1 MNLEW
6 RFSWWLKSATI
17 HKMRDNQMNWENIWN
32 FDIKKIRP
40 KGKKLIIF
48 FKINKNGIIP
58 RKIKKNGIPFHFPQ
72 LRSWTRKASEW
83 KKYSKI
89 WKIKSSRDF
98 NWPRRKKDGKLIF
111 AEFSIKMSCV
121 RVYFFSNSKLVI
133 TFVSL
138 CLFWLDDYYWNGY
151 LKIEI
156 GWEHKHNAQLHCFN
170 SERKNCQPPPPR
182 SFSFLNAFQSVHWSD
197 NLTLTIRM

>member
-1 MNLEW
+1 MAIFLVVKKRNDSQDARQSDEL
-6 RFSWWLKSATI
+6 RKHLKFWHQKNSS
-17 HKMRDNQMNWENIWN
+17 
-32 FDIKKIRP
+32 
-40 KGKKLIIF
+40 KGKKINNF
-48 FKINKNGIIP
+48 FQNQQKWDNS
-58 RKIKKNGIPFHFPQ
+58 KKNQEKWNSVSFSSIEILNTQ
-72 LRSWTRKASEW
+72 SIRM
-83 KKYSKI
+83 KKV
-89 WKIKSSRDF
+89 F
-98 NWPRRKKDGKLIF
+98 ENLENKDGKLIF

-170 SERKNCQPPPPR
+170 SERKNCQPPQPR

>member
-1 MNLEW
+1 MAIFLVVKKRNDSQDARQSDEL
-6 RFSWWLKSATI
+6 RKHLKFWHQKNSS
-17 HKMRDNQMNWENIWN
+17 
-32 FDIKKIRP
+32 
-40 KGKKLIIF
+40 KGKKINNF
-48 FKINKNGIIP
+48 FQNQQKWDNS
-58 RKIKKNGIPFHFPQ
+58 KKNGIPFHSPQ

-121 RVYFFSNSKLVI
+121 RVYFSSNSKLVI

-197 NLTLTIRM
+197 NLTLNIRM